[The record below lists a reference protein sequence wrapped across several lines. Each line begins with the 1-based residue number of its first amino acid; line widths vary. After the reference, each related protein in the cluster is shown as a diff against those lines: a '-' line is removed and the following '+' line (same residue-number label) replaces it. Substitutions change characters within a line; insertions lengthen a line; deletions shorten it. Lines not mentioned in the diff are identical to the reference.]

1 MILRIPDKIRKD
13 FYVRTLAE
21 RLDIKESILYEMIRP
36 SPRERLPSAATEKKS
51 PPEGSG
57 PKSEE
62 MVIRLMIHNSEL
74 IPAISGEKI
83 LDEFESP
90 HLKRLG
96 IELETLFQKRGKLD
110 LKEALGNFD
119 EGLRKRLFEYTF
131 QESSVRGDQQKR
143 ILKDCIEKIRRNK
156 LKKDE
161 NDLLRRIKE
170 VEKQKGG
177 KELEDLLIKHQEL
190 AKREKG
196 LLKDSLR
203 KS

>member
-1 MILRIPDKIRKD
+1 
-13 FYVRTLAE
+13 
-21 RLDIKESILYEMIRP
+21 
-36 SPRERLPSAATEKKS
+36 
-51 PPEGSG
+51 
-57 PKSEE
+57 
-62 MVIRLMIHNSEL
+62 
-74 IPAISGEKI
+74 
-83 LDEFESP
+83 
-90 HLKRLG
+90 
-96 IELETLFQKRGKLD
+96 